1 MSEATKYPFY
11 AVYSE
16 HGNISRVKHQ
26 TLAIAIVEALRI
38 AKKADKP
45 CYIIEYAD
53 RPQVVGRCLSD
64 GTMDVV

>member
-1 MSEATKYPFY
+1 MSETTIHPFY

-16 HGNISRVKHQ
+16 HGNISRVKHK
-26 TLAIAIVEALRI
+26 TLASAVVESLRI